1 MAILRLFAKILM
13 MPIVLLL
20 VVIKWLIEL
29 FMRFTASIV
38 GLSLILIAASVVYC
52 VISQRWQELFV
63 FILTGGGIVG
73 CMFLC
78 VVCQEGIDM
87 LLDRIRIHI

>member
-13 MPIVLLL
+13 MPVVLVLIT
-20 VVIKWLIEL
+20 IKWLIAL
-29 FMRFTASIV
+29 IMRFTASIV

-52 VISQRWQELFV
+52 VLSQRWQELIIFV
-63 FILTGGGIVG
+63 LTGGGIVG

-78 VVCQEGIDM
+78 VVCQEGIDSI
-87 LLDRIRIHI
+87 LEGIESSI